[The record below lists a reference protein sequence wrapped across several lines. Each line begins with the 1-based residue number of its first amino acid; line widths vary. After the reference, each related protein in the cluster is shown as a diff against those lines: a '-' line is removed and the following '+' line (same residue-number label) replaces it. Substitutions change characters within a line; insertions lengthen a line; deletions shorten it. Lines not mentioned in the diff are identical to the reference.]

1 MMNDLQRAARRAIS
15 LLDLTSL
22 NDSDTEESIQ
32 NLCERARCA
41 EGQVAAVCV
50 LPIFVPSARLV
61 LEAQGYVGINVATVV
76 NFPAGDVDLVGAFDA
91 VHQSIADG
99 ADEIDLVFPWRALM
113 SGDYMVGQ
121 EMVQACV
128 RACADKAVLKV
139 IIESGQL
146 ASPALIRQASEICI
160 EAGAQ
165 FIKTSTG
172 KTNVGA
178 TPAAVRVMSEV
189 LRDSGAVCG
198 LKVSGGVRTAEVA
211 LGYIKLVE
219 SVLGEGWATP
229 STFRLGASSLLG
241 SLQVVINNTVD

>member
-1 MMNDLQRAARRAIS
+1 MMNDLQRSARQAIS

-32 NLCERARCA
+32 NLCARACSA

-50 LPIFVPSARLV
+50 LPVFVPCARLA
-61 LEAQGYVGINVATVV
+61 LEAQGYVGVKVATVA

-91 VHQSIADG
+91 VNQAIAGG
-99 ADEIDLVFPWRALM
+99 ADEVDLVFPWRALM
-113 SGDYMVGQ
+113 SGDWMVGQ

-128 RACADKAVLKV
+128 RACTDKAVLKV

-146 ASPALIRQASEICI
+146 ASPALIRQASEICV

-172 KTNVGA
+172 KTGVGA
-178 TPAAVRVMSEV
+178 TPAAVQVMSEV
-189 LRDSGAVCG
+189 LRDSHSACG
-198 LKVSGGVRTAEVA
+198 LKVSGGVNTAEEA
-211 LGYIKLVE
+211 QAYIKLVE
-219 SVLGEGWATP
+219 GTLGGGWVTP
-229 STFRLGASSLLG
+229 KTFRLGASSLLD
-241 SLQVVINNTVD
+241 SLQSIINNPID

>member
-15 LLDLTSL
+15 VLDLSSL

-32 NLCERARCA
+32 ALCAAACSA

-50 LPIFVPSARLV
+50 LPAFVPSARLA
-61 LEAQGYVGINVATVV
+61 LEARGYVGIPVATVA
-76 NFPAGDVDLVGAFDA
+76 NFPAGAVDLVGAYDA
-91 VHQSIADG
+91 VSQSIADG
-99 ADEIDLVFPWRALM
+99 ADEVDLVFPWRALM
-113 SGDYMVGQ
+113 SGDWMVGQ

-128 RACADKAVLKV
+128 RACADKAALKV

-146 ASPALIRQASEICI
+146 ASPALIRQASEICV

-172 KTNVGA
+172 RTDVGA
-178 TPAAVRVMSEV
+178 TPAAVQVMAEV
-189 LRDSGAVCG
+189 LRDSGAACG
-198 LKVSGGVRTAEVA
+198 LKVSGGVRTVEEA
-211 LGYIKLVE
+211 LDYINFVDT
-219 SVLGEGWATP
+219 VLGKGWAAP

-241 SLQVVINNTVD
+241 SLQAAIKNTVD

>member
-22 NDSDTEESIQ
+22 NDSDTEEKIQ
-32 NLCERARCA
+32 SLCARARCA

-50 LPIFVPSARLV
+50 LPAFVPSARFALG
-61 LEAQGYVGINVATVV
+61 AQGYVGINVATVV
-76 NFPAGDVDLVGAFDA
+76 NFPAGDVDLVGAYDA
-91 VHQSIADG
+91 VSRVITDG
-99 ADEIDLVFPWRALM
+99 ADEVDLVFPWRALM
-113 SGDYMVGQ
+113 SGDWMVGQ

-128 RACADKAVLKV
+128 RACADKAALKV

-146 ASPALIRQASEICI
+146 ASPALIRQASEICV

-172 KTNVGA
+172 KTDVGA
-178 TPAAVRVMSEV
+178 TPAAVQVMAEV
-189 LRDSGAVCG
+189 LKDSGATCG
-198 LKVSGGVRTAEVA
+198 LKVSGGVRTAEEA
-211 LGYIKLVE
+211 LEFINLVE
-219 SVLGEGWATP
+219 SVLGEGWVMP
-229 STFRLGASSLLG
+229 STFRIGASSLLN